1 MEVQAND
8 HVKVEYEGKLEDGT
22 IFDSSKNHGKPLEF
36 KAGTGQV
43 IKGFDSAVIG
53 MKKDEEKTITIKP
66 EDGYG
71 PVRKELV
78 TDIPKQKLPE
88 GEVKE
93 GMVLAVQSPD
103 GQQFP
108 ATVIKVH
115 EDKITID
122 MNPPLAG
129 KTLNFKLKVTDIKRD
144 KE

>member
-8 HVKVEYEGKLEDGT
+8 QVKVEYEGKLEDGT
-22 IFDSSKNHGKPLEF
+22 IFDSSEKHGKPLEF

-53 MKKDEEKTITIKP
+53 MKKDEEKNITITP
-66 EDGYG
+66 EEGYG

-108 ATVIKVH
+108 ATVVKVH

-129 KTLNFKLKVTDIKRD
+129 KTLNFKLKVTDIKR
-144 KE
+144 EE